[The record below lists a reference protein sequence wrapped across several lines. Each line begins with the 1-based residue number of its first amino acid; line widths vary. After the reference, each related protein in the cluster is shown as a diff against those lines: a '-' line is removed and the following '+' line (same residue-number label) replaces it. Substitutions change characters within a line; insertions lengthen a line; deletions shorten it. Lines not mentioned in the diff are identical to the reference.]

1 MSPNHNPDKGTI
13 AEKIF
18 TLLALED
25 FGSPGADILELIEQ
39 QEVNASE
46 KIGFIPGVPI
56 LRLVSSVWMHDTAE
70 FSNFLRTASLG
81 LPSNSPCNYL
91 PVILLHLDERDP
103 SAAPVYMA
111 ATLHLGG
118 ILEKYFADE
127 DQSK

>member
-56 LRLVSSVWMHDTAE
+56 LRLVSSVWMHDTA
-70 FSNFLRTASLG
+70 G
-81 LPSNSPCNYL
+81 LEIRIRRYRVC
-91 PVILLHLDERDP
+91 H
-103 SAAPVYMA
+103 A
-111 ATLHLGG
+111 
-118 ILEKYFADE
+118 
-127 DQSK
+127 